1 MTEPLLSQHD
11 VEMRMYHG
19 GINRAEAMMEKA
31 EEQGRAHQNPYAK
44 ELFNEYVLPIAAALK
59 VEVEH
64 GRVGR
69 RAAHVALLHG
79 LDLDAVAYLTVRT
92 AIGCLIGQLRSS
104 DGHQH
109 RKLAYEIGR
118 QIHCELVLLQIEEF
132 APGMYF
138 TLANDFQRKLSKDE
152 RHRMTVFKRKA
163 DDMGMVITEWPRG
176 ARDQLG
182 MYMLE
187 LLEVAGMLEIG
198 PAHNVKGKAAYRSVA
213 LTPSILQRIGEVK
226 SYIALTMPVYGPCV
240 EPPKDWVTPDD
251 GGYHTR
257 ELRRTHNKVVRA
269 NAMVR
274 ELVSRAD
281 MPIAL
286 NAVNALQ
293 RTKWAVNNRMLDTVL
308 AVSQAFNTKEIVS
321 LSDVPKPRPPTW
333 LAIRGKEDMTEAET
347 LELKAWK
354 REMTNWYEARKL
366 AGTRYGRFYSATR
379 SAEMFKEYPAIYFVY
394 FADSRGRLY
403 PMTYGLNP
411 QGSDLQKAL
420 LHFSEGK
427 PVTTPEAIR
436 WFHVQGANKWG
447 FDKATLA
454 ERAAWVVERQ
464 DLILSFAADPVNNSG
479 WKDADS
485 PLQFLAWAFEYAD
498 WVQDTTGQF
507 VSRIPISMDGSCNG
521 LQNLSA
527 LLRDEI
533 GGAATNLIPTGKMQD
548 IYREVAAKASIRMKD
563 MRYDDAKKE
572 SIRLRW
578 LEHGINRS
586 VVKRS
591 VMTTPYGVT
600 RRAAID
606 YVVADYLKEGKDEGT
621 FARDEWMLAA
631 TVLMDSVWPA
641 IGDVVV
647 KGREAMAWLR
657 QSATRIVKGL
667 PEEAEGIITWQTPSG
682 FPASQAYYEA
692 SVYKIKTRL
701 HGPCQ
706 INIAIEG
713 EDAEADSTRHASG
726 LAPNFVHSMDAAHL
740 HLTTAAASL
749 RGIDALAMI
758 HDDYGTHAADAEAL
772 YQIIREQFVAMYEQ
786 HDPIQQFADRYPVVN
801 APPSRGTLDI
811 RAVLDSPYFFS

>member
-1 MTEPLLSQHD
+1 MELLNQHD

-59 VEVEH
+59 AEVETPA
-64 GRVGR
+64 GAGR
-69 RAAHVALLHG
+69 RKAHVALLHG

-92 AIGCLIGQLRSS
+92 AMGSLLGKQK
-104 DGHQH
+104 DGNHHH

-118 QIHCELVLLQIEEF
+118 QIHCELVLMQIEEF

-138 TLANDFQRKLSKDE
+138 TLAHDFQRKLSKDE

-163 DDMGMVITEWPRG
+163 DDMGLLLAEWPRG
-176 ARDQLG
+176 SRDQLG
-182 MYMLE
+182 MYLME
-187 LLEVAGMLEIG
+187 LLEVAGMIEIG
-198 PAHNVKGKAAYRSVA
+198 MPHNIKGKAAYRSVA
-213 LTPSILQRIGEVK
+213 LTPEIMQRISEVK

-240 EPPKDWVTPDD
+240 EPPRDWITPDD
-251 GGYHTR
+251 GGFHTR
-257 ELRRTHNKVVRA
+257 ELLRTHNRMVRA

-274 ELVSRAD
+274 ELVSKSH

-286 NAVNALQ
+286 GAVNALQ
-293 RTKWAVNNRMLDTVL
+293 RTKWAVNAKMLDTVM
-308 AVSQAFNTKEIVS
+308 AVSSAFSTKEIVS
-321 LSDVPKPRPPTW
+321 LNDVPKPRPPTW
-333 LAIRGKEDMTEAET
+333 LAIRGKEDMSEEDA
-347 LELKAWK
+347 LELKGWK

-379 SAEMFKEYPAIYFVY
+379 SAEMFRDYPAIYFVY

-420 LHFSEGK
+420 LCFSDGK
-427 PVTTPEAIR
+427 RLNSPAAIR
-436 WFHVQGANKWG
+436 WFHVHGANKWG

-454 ERAAWVVERQ
+454 ERAAWVVGRQ
-464 DLILSFAADPVNNSG
+464 DLILSFASDPVNNSG

-485 PLQFLAWAFEYAD
+485 PLQFLAWCFEYHA
-498 WVQDTTGQF
+498 WVNDSTDTF
-507 VSRIPISMDGSCNG
+507 ESRLPISMDGSCNG

-533 GGAATNLIPTGKMQD
+533 GGAATNLIPSVVMQD
-548 IYREVAAKASIRMKD
+548 IYREVAGKSTIRMKATV
-563 MRYDDAKKE
+563 YDDPIKE

-578 LEHGINRS
+578 LDHGISRTL
-586 VVKRS
+586 VKRS

-621 FARDEWMLAA
+621 FAREEWMVAA
-631 TVLMDSVWPA
+631 TVVMDSVWPA

-647 KGREAMAWLR
+647 KGREAMSWLR
-657 QSATRIVKGL
+657 QSASKIVKQL
-667 PEEAEGIITWQTPSG
+667 PEDQEGVVTWETPSG
-682 FPASQAYYEA
+682 FPASQAYYA
-692 SVYKIKTRL
+692 AKVYKIKTRL

-706 INIAIEG
+706 INIVE
-713 EDAEADSTRHASG
+713 ETDESDPTRHASG

-772 YQIIREQFVAMYEQ
+772 YQIIREQFVLMYEQ
-786 HDPIQQFADRYPVVN
+786 HDPIKAFAERYPVVA
-801 APPSRGTLDI
+801 APPERGSLDI
-811 RAVLDSPYFFS
+811 RQVLDSPYFFS